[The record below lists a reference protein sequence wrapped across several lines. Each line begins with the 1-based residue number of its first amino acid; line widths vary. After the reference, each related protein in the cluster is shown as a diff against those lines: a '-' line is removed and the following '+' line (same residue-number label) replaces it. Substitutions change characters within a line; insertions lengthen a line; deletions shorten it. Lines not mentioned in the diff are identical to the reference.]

1 MSDNEIADKKA
12 MVSRN
17 TLRNSSEAVESV
29 TENIGFDRE
38 IQKSAYI
45 YL

>member
-1 MSDNEIADKKA
+1 MNNNEIADKKA
-12 MVSRN
+12 KVSRS
-17 TLRNSSEAVESV
+17 TLRNSSEAFESV